1 MPANEEIF
9 ELAEESAKPAPK
21 PRLVR
26 LPSSFPPPP
35 KPDNLNLDKLKNFQM
50 PLWLL
55 IGGFVIE
62 LGRAFFVEDRGFFLA
77 IGDIIL
83 GTAISVAVMLAAV
96 LIAVKFRGISLGAL
110 PTALFKLAAISVAPD
125 AIAIMIAPA
134 AQWIPGAGFIFAPL
148 GAFILRFALLGALFD
163 LEESDTCYVIMV
175 MFIVGV
181 AMYFVG
187 KSLHF
192 G

>member
-26 LPSSFPPPP
+26 LPSVFPAPP
-35 KPDNLNLDKLKNFQM
+35 KPDTLDLDKLKNFQM

-55 IGGFVIE
+55 AGGLAIE
-62 LGRAFFVEDRGFFLA
+62 LGRAFFVEDRAFFIT
-77 IGDIIL
+77 IGGIII
-83 GTAISVAVMLAAV
+83 GTAISVAVMLASV
-96 LIAVKFRGISLGAL
+96 LVAVKFRGISLGAL
-110 PTALFKLAAISVAPD
+110 PTAIFKLAAISVAPD
-125 AIAIMIAPA
+125 AVAMMIAPA
-134 AQWIPGAGFIFAPL
+134 GQWIPGAGFIFAPL
-148 GAFILRFALLGALFD
+148 AAFIFRFALLGALFD
-163 LEESDTCYVIMV
+163 LEESDTWYVIMV

-181 AMYFVG
+181 AMYFVE
-187 KSLHF
+187 KSLHI